1 MSVIFVP
8 RRDRRH
14 SVRRQGHTGK
24 RSRAPRAGRSFERAL
39 IAAPE
44 LGSVTLQIDAEI
56 LLAMQQEGELVGDQR
71 VEETIAR
78 RLTQGVR
85 LAQIVGSTDLL
96 WRPIRNGAQSVEVH
110 LPLAVIGAVEALAD
124 EFQFPFQ
131 VLAST
136 ILYNDACKPW
146 EVRQVEQPSA
156 FGPLGWQPGRGNIY
170 SMRFDLPGYQIVFL
184 KMLARRAVERDQV
197 VGEALLALAR
207 HVRLVGAVGG
217 LPVSE
222 EAFEFAA
229 KMVRNADFQANSWKR
244 RQVE

>member
-1 MSVIFVP
+1 M
-8 RRDRRH
+8 
-14 SVRRQGHTGK
+14 RRQGHAGK
-24 RSRAPRAGRSFERAL
+24 RSRARRGGASFDL
-39 IAAPE
+39 ISDPQQ
-44 LGSVTLQIDAEI
+44 SPVTLQIDAEI
-56 LLAMQQEGELVGDQR
+56 LLAMQLEGELVGDHG

-78 RLTQGVR
+78 RLIQGVR
-85 LAQIVGSTDLL
+85 LAQVVGPADLL
-96 WRPIRNGAQSVEVH
+96 WRPIRNGAEPTQVR
-110 LPLAVIGAVEALAD
+110 LPLAAISALETLAD
-124 EFQFPFQ
+124 EFQFPLE

-184 KMLARRAVERDQV
+184 KMLGRRAVERDHV

-207 HVRLVGAVGG
+207 QVRLVGAIGG

-229 KMVRNADFQANSWKR
+229 KMIRNADLQAGSWKR
-244 RQVE
+244 RHVE